1 MGSHPTLENLAKIP
15 HVLCPTSVLQL
26 MFQWLAHVV
35 LVQGALVWTIAP
47 VDSPQSSLHHF
58 VTSEGLH

>member
-15 HVLCPTSVLQL
+15 LCCAPTSVLQL
-26 MFQWLAHVV
+26 LFQWLAHVV
-35 LVQGALVWTIAP
+35 LVQGALVWTTVP
-47 VDSPQSSLHHF
+47 VDSPQFSLHHF